1 MNHRWINS
9 HGGPLIFCSM
19 QAASGWMGI
28 TGSSVK
34 SVKTDY
40 ERACDS
46 FSYLNVIDSNMS
58 KILILG
64 DEPLAS
70 TIFHTGHDFTIARW
84 ISCESLMVSEIALND
99 IPIGLPEIEK
109 SVSMHIY
116 EDESII
122 FDSAAVLH
130 ESEDEMR
137 VKINP
142 GKYEITTELFDGGHR
157 FKFLIH
163 RLRME

>member
-1 MNHRWINS
+1 
-9 HGGPLIFCSM
+9 
-19 QAASGWMGI
+19 
-28 TGSSVK
+28 
-34 SVKTDY
+34 
-40 ERACDS
+40 
-46 FSYLNVIDSNMS
+46 
-58 KILILG
+58 
-64 DEPLAS
+64 
-70 TIFHTGHDFTIARW
+70 
-84 ISCESLMVSEIALND
+84 MVSEIALND